1 MSIEQKQEEIRK
13 TVEAVFKAYRLIRE
27 AMKDHLEVIEDIRA
41 SFEYL
46 AEVFQQIKDPLKE
59 LQLPYDLPAYKKIL
73 EAKKKAA
80 TVSKNIDQAFKGI
93 EDIESIQSKAENDFL
108 NYINTLKEDL
118 EKEKRKNKW
127 LHKRLQQNKEKSF
140 QIKPKYIA

>member
-1 MSIEQKQEEIRK
+1 MSIEQKQEEVRK

-27 AMKDHLEVIEDIRA
+27 AMKDHLEVIDDIRA

-73 EAKKKAA
+73 EAKQKV
-80 TVSKNIDQAFKGI
+80 TSVSKSIDQAFKGI
-93 EDIESIQSKAENDFL
+93 EDIEGFQSKAENDL
-108 NYINTLKEDL
+108 MNYVNTLKEELD
-118 EKEKRKNKW
+118 KEKRKNKW
-127 LHKRLQQNKEKSF
+127 LQKRVQQHREKALQKQ
-140 QIKPKYIA
+140 PKYIA

>member
-46 AEVFQQIKDPLKE
+46 AEVFQQIKDPLKDM
-59 LQLPYDLPAYKKIL
+59 QLPYDLPAYKKIL
-73 EAKKKAA
+73 EAKRKVAN
-80 TVSKNIDQAFKGI
+80 VSKHIDQAFKGI
-93 EDIESIQSKAENDFL
+93 EDIEHSPTKAESNL
-108 NYINTLKEDL
+108 LQYMNTLKEELDR
-118 EKEKRKNKW
+118 EKRKNKW
-127 LHKRLQQNKEKSF
+127 LHKRLKHFRQKTPPKQ
-140 QIKPKYIA
+140 PKYIA